1 MNWNQS
7 KTTSLYLVG
16 FFFFFSVQDHR
27 DTFKP
32 LQKELIK
39 ADLAGL

>member
-16 FFFFFSVQDHR
+16 FFFSMQEHH

-32 LQKELIK
+32 LQKEVIK